1 MLTVRAGLSFLR
13 LISPF
18 VRSRAASLAG
28 AAALLVAYSAAA
40 VSPALITQQLVDR
53 GLATGDVPLVAALA
67 LALVAAAATQS
78 VLSVLA
84 ARVLSEAGEGVAA
97 DLRAELVRRALD
109 APAGWMAGRDDGY
122 VAARVTE
129 ASGVSAL
136 FSKTSFTFASSV
148 LQAAGSAVAVAA
160 MSPSVLAFAIAPIP
174 AYVWCAGRSLKAYR
188 ASVAAAAEAAA
199 GLTGRV
205 AEAVSGREEA
215 AASGGSRLVAGRV
228 GGASE
233 RVRSASVRQSVLA
246 ALTGEGMSLLSTASA
261 SLVFV
266 ACAALAGSLSVGR
279 VLAAVRLAARVYSPF
294 LVAVSAA
301 ITVQPALAALQR
313 AAEAFPEPLHGGG
326 IELVSP
332 VRSIEV
338 RNLSFRYGEG
348 ARPLLGGL
356 TATFQCPS
364 LVVVGG
370 ANGSGKSTLLRVL
383 LGLVDGW
390 EGEVFVDGV
399 SLGDVSPGSWR
410 ARCAAVR
417 QRPFLL
423 NASLRENV
431 MFGAG
436 GADDAA
442 YRAVLAASG
451 LDEVAKRLPEGDAS
465 PVGPAGSLLSGGER
479 QRVAIARAL
488 LRGADVLLL
497 DEPATGL
504 DPAAKASLRDLL
516 ARLAREHLVV
526 AVDHE
531 GLFDDVADQVIVLE
545 AKQDDCEG
553 LQ

>member
-1 MLTVRAGLSFLR
+1 MRAGLSFLR

-84 ARVLSEAGEGVAA
+84 A

-160 MSPSVLAFAIAPIP
+160 MSPSVLAFAIVPIP

-261 SLVFV
+261 SLVYV

-279 VLAAVRLAARVYSPF
+279 VLAAVQLAARVYSPF

-332 VRSIEV
+332 VQSIEV

-364 LVVVGG
+364 LVVVRGT
-370 ANGSGKSTLLRVL
+370 NGSGKSTGHPPIGR
-383 LGLVDGW
+383 GR
-390 EGEVFVDGV
+390 
-399 SLGDVSPGSWR
+399 GDR
-410 ARCAAVR
+410 
-417 QRPFLL
+417 
-423 NASLRENV
+423 
-431 MFGAG
+431 
-436 GADDAA
+436 
-442 YRAVLAASG
+442 
-451 LDEVAKRLPEGDAS
+451 
-465 PVGPAGSLLSGGER
+465 
-479 QRVAIARAL
+479 
-488 LRGADVLLL
+488 
-497 DEPATGL
+497 
-504 DPAAKASLRDLL
+504 
-516 ARLAREHLVV
+516 
-526 AVDHE
+526 
-531 GLFDDVADQVIVLE
+531 
-545 AKQDDCEG
+545 
-553 LQ
+553 

>member
-1 MLTVRAGLSFLR
+1 MRVSKFDRRICRFL
-13 LISPF
+13 LD
-18 VRSRAASLAG
+18 G
-28 AAALLVAYSAAA
+28 
-40 VSPALITQQLVDR
+40 TQ
-53 GLATGDVPLVAALA
+53 
-67 LALVAAAATQS
+67 
-78 VLSVLA
+78 
-84 ARVLSEAGEGVAA
+84 
-97 DLRAELVRRALD
+97 
-109 APAGWMAGRDDGY
+109 
-122 VAARVTE
+122 
-129 ASGVSAL
+129 
-136 FSKTSFTFASSV
+136 
-148 LQAAGSAVAVAA
+148 
-160 MSPSVLAFAIAPIP
+160 
-174 AYVWCAGRSLKAYR
+174 
-188 ASVAAAAEAAA
+188 
-199 GLTGRV
+199 
-205 AEAVSGREEA
+205 
-215 AASGGSRLVAGRV
+215 
-228 GGASE
+228 
-233 RVRSASVRQSVLA
+233 ASVRQSVLA

-261 SLVFV
+261 SLVYV

-279 VLAAVRLAARVYSPF
+279 VLAAVQLAARVYSPF

-313 AAEAFPEPLHGGG
+313 AAEAFPEPPRGGG
-326 IELVSP
+326 VELVLP

-356 TATFQCPS
+356 TTTFRCPS
-364 LVVVGG
+364 LVVVRG

-390 EGEVFVDGV
+390 EGEVLVDGV
-399 SLGDVSPGSWR
+399 PLGDVSPGSWR

-431 MFGAG
+431 LFGSE
-436 GADDAA
+436 GADEGE

-451 LDEVAKRLPEGDAS
+451 LDEVAARLPEGDAS

-488 LRGADVLLL
+488 LRGSDVLLL

-516 ARLAREHLVV
+516 ARLARDRLVI

-531 GLFDDVADQVIVLE
+531 GLFDDVVDQVIVLK
-545 AKQDDCEG
+545 AKQDGSEG

>member
-1 MLTVRAGLSFLR
+1 M
-13 LISPF
+13 
-18 VRSRAASLAG
+18 
-28 AAALLVAYSAAA
+28 
-40 VSPALITQQLVDR
+40 
-53 GLATGDVPLVAALA
+53 
-67 LALVAAAATQS
+67 
-78 VLSVLA
+78 
-84 ARVLSEAGEGVAA
+84 AA

-160 MSPSVLAFAIAPIP
+160 MSPSVLAFAIVPIP

-261 SLVFV
+261 SLVYV

-279 VLAAVRLAARVYSPF
+279 VLAAVQLAARVYSPF

-364 LVVVGG
+364 LVVVRG